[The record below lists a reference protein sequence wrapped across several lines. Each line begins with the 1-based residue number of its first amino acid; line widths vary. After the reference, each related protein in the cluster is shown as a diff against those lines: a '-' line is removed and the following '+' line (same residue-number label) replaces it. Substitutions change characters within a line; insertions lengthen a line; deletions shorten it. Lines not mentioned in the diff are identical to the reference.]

1 MKKKIN
7 RQFTEAEKEYIR
19 KNKKILLIRSVL
31 MLGFLLVFNV
41 FAWFIYV
48 SKVNTEMDIKAL
60 SWDVVFS
67 EGGNAVKDVVIALDV
82 YPGMEEYTHT
92 ISVTNASETAANLF
106 FDTKSVTL
114 FGSEMLT
121 DTTMTEAQKEQFLM
135 TVLPLT
141 IQYQFGN
148 TVMQQSTQSSF
159 TVKINWEYE
168 NNNYYKVPAI
178 FGYSADLTY
187 YTKSGSTYT
196 VTEVTGST
204 YNALKNSLY
213 LTKDDIDSY
222 IGEQCGYYQRANGK
236 SCLVLKGELVAEQ
249 SQAGS

>member
-7 RQFTEAEKEYIR
+7 RQFTEEEKAYIK
-19 KNKKILLIRSVL
+19 KNKKVLLIRSVL
-31 MLGFLLVFNV
+31 MIGFLLVFNA

-48 SKVNTEMDIKAL
+48 SKVSTTMDIHAL

-67 EGGNAVKDVVIALDV
+67 EGGNAVKEVTIALDV

-92 ISVTNASETAANLF
+92 ISITNSSETAANLY

-114 FGSEMLT
+114 FGSELLT
-121 DTTMTEAQKEQFLM
+121 GNLTEAQKETLLQ

-141 IQYQFGN
+141 IEYELGT
-148 TVMQQSTQSSF
+148 TVMNQSSSSYF
-159 TVKINWEYE
+159 EVIINWPYE
-168 NNNYYKVPAI
+168 SSDYYKVPSI
-178 FGYSADLTY
+178 FGYSSDLTY
-187 YTKSGSTYT
+187 YSKSGNTYT
-196 VTEVTGST
+196 VEDVNGTN
-204 YNALKNSLY
+204 YNALRDSLY

-222 IGEQCGYYQRANGK
+222 IGETCGYYQRVNNR
-236 SCLVLKGELVAEQ
+236 SCLQLRGELVAEQ